1 MQNGNKKRLK
11 YIWTFGKKYWVAFA
25 IAEVCIL
32 VSYTVSVLLPI
43 NLTRLTDDVL
53 LGGRYDLLSVV
64 IRDYCILFIVS
75 TLFNFI
81 YAFTWQYLNNHY
93 VLDIKK
99 QLFSKMIYSKV
110 SFLSGIN
117 VGDLMTRI
125 DNDSEQF
132 IHVVQRNVLHFINS
146 ALMCMGIIVIVAK
159 INYVIA
165 ILLIVAA
172 VLPIIIT
179 RIGGRFTESSATEI
193 RKRMGDVTG
202 KLYEI
207 IRGIREINI
216 LNAFTWAEKETL
228 GQLNRLLHLG
238 NQVRRV
244 DFLVGKGIDLVNLI
258 STLTIYCVSVYF
270 VLQNKLTVGM
280 FLAAIQYISLLH
292 RKFNWILR
300 IWLDWYNRKVSID
313 RVSEILELESE
324 VSGSDEIEKIK
335 TVEFQNV
342 EFGYDVEYPILKGIN
357 LKINEGERVGIIG
370 PSGIG
375 KTTLTSLLLGF
386 YPLNGGSILINGLPL
401 SSVNHMQ
408 LRKKIG
414 VVSQDIMIFED
425 TIRYNLNLGD
435 NYSDDE
441 IYAVLKDVNLLEII
455 DSMPEK
461 IDTIISP
468 VSYNLSG
475 GQKQRLMI
483 ARMLLRKPDFIILDE
498 ATSALDVETEKIV
511 SQTINTAAEKS
522 TVLVISHRFE
532 SIRNCN
538 KIVVINNHTIEA
550 IGTSEYLAK
559 ESTTYATLF
568 GK

>member
-1 MQNGNKKRLK
+1 
-11 YIWTFGKKYWVAFA
+11 
-25 IAEVCIL
+25 
-32 VSYTVSVLLPI
+32 
-43 NLTRLTDDVL
+43 
-53 LGGRYDLLSVV
+53 
-64 IRDYCILFIVS
+64 
-75 TLFNFI
+75 
-81 YAFTWQYLNNHY
+81 
-93 VLDIKK
+93 
-99 QLFSKMIYSKV
+99 
-110 SFLSGIN
+110 
-117 VGDLMTRI
+117 
-125 DNDSEQF
+125 
-132 IHVVQRNVLHFINS
+132 
-146 ALMCMGIIVIVAK
+146 
-159 INYVIA
+159 
-165 ILLIVAA
+165 
-172 VLPIIIT
+172 
-179 RIGGRFTESSATEI
+179 
-193 RKRMGDVTG
+193 
-202 KLYEI
+202 
-207 IRGIREINI
+207 
-216 LNAFTWAEKETL
+216 
-228 GQLNRLLHLG
+228 
-238 NQVRRV
+238 
-244 DFLVGKGIDLVNLI
+244 
-258 STLTIYCVSVYF
+258 
-270 VLQNKLTVGM
+270 
-280 FLAAIQYISLLH
+280 
-292 RKFNWILR
+292 
-300 IWLDWYNRKVSID
+300 
-313 RVSEILELESE
+313 
-324 VSGSDEIEKIK
+324 
-335 TVEFQNV
+335 
-342 EFGYDVEYPILKGIN
+342 
-357 LKINEGERVGIIG
+357 
-370 PSGIG
+370 
-375 KTTLTSLLLGF
+375 LLGF

>member
-1 MQNGNKKRLK
+1 
-11 YIWTFGKKYWVAFA
+11 
-25 IAEVCIL
+25 
-32 VSYTVSVLLPI
+32 
-43 NLTRLTDDVL
+43 
-53 LGGRYDLLSVV
+53 
-64 IRDYCILFIVS
+64 
-75 TLFNFI
+75 
-81 YAFTWQYLNNHY
+81 
-93 VLDIKK
+93 
-99 QLFSKMIYSKV
+99 
-110 SFLSGIN
+110 
-117 VGDLMTRI
+117 VGD
-125 DNDSEQF
+125 
-132 IHVVQRNVLHFINS
+132 
-146 ALMCMGIIVIVAK
+146 
-159 INYVIA
+159 
-165 ILLIVAA
+165 
-172 VLPIIIT
+172 P
-179 RIGGRFTESSATEI
+179 
-193 RKRMGDVTG
+193 
-202 KLYEI
+202 
-207 IRGIREINI
+207 
-216 LNAFTWAEKETL
+216 
-228 GQLNRLLHLG
+228 
-238 NQVRRV
+238 
-244 DFLVGKGIDLVNLI
+244 
-258 STLTIYCVSVYF
+258 
-270 VLQNKLTVGM
+270 
-280 FLAAIQYISLLH
+280 
-292 RKFNWILR
+292 
-300 IWLDWYNRKVSID
+300 
-313 RVSEILELESE
+313 
-324 VSGSDEIEKIK
+324 
-335 TVEFQNV
+335 
-342 EFGYDVEYPILKGIN
+342 PLKGVD
-357 LKINEGERVGIIG
+357 LKINGGGRVGIIG
-370 PSGIG
+370 ASGIG